1 MKNKARKKICFFSG
15 DITRSGGTERVAT
28 LLANHLAQNPDFQV
42 LCLSLVEQNEQPF
55 FDLSDQIPHFTLD
68 SRKTW
73 ISPGPAYLPLVPRLR
88 RFLKEQEIDI
98 LIDID
103 TILDLLSIPAT
114 TSLRTKLIAWDHFN
128 YYYAW
133 PSRLYR
139 GLRKLSARFTVRHA
153 DYLVLLTEED
163 KKIYC
168 TKLGR
173 KRNITAI
180 PNPVI
185 PPCAASFSSASRE
198 NIIVTVGRL
207 TYIKGTDYLLKLIP
221 SILKKHPDW
230 KWCLLGD
237 GEDLP
242 QLEAMQKKYHLENQL
257 ILTGNV
263 SNVSDYLFCA
273 SMLVMTSRSEGLP
286 MVLLEAAACG
296 LPCISFDI
304 PTGPKEII
312 EDGKTGF
319 LIPPFETDQMAEKM
333 ELLMQDASLRRTF
346 SQNTE
351 QVCRKFDSDSIFQ
364 KWEHLLN
371 SL

>member
-1 MKNKARKKICFFSG
+1 MKNKSRKKICFFSG

-42 LCLSLVEQNEQPF
+42 LFLSLVEQNEQPF
-55 FDLSDQIPHFTLD
+55 FALSDQIPHYTLD
-68 SRKTW
+68 ERKTW

-88 RFLKEQEIDI
+88 RFLKEQNIDL

-133 PSRLYR
+133 PSRIYR

-163 KKIYC
+163 KKTYM

-173 KRNITAI
+173 KRNIAAI

-185 PPCAASFSSASRE
+185 PPFASSFSDAPRE
-198 NIIVTVGRL
+198 NMIVTVGRL
-207 TYIKGTDYLLKLIP
+207 TYIKGTDYLLELIP
-221 SILKKHPDW
+221 PLLQKHPDW
-230 KWCLLGD
+230 KWYLLGD
-237 GEDLP
+237 GEDRP
-242 QLEAMQKKYHLENQL
+242 QLEALQKKYHLEHQL
-257 ILTGNV
+257 ILAGNV
-263 SNVSDYLFCA
+263 SNVSDYLFRA
-273 SMLVMTSRSEGLP
+273 SMLVMTSHSEGLP

-312 EDGKTGF
+312 QDGKTGF
-319 LIPPFETDQMAEKM
+319 LIPPFQTDRMAEKI
-333 ELLMQDASLRRTF
+333 ELLMQDASLRRTL